1 MFDSNYISDF
11 YADGGSPE
19 DEGVFRAKKLQE
31 NIIKIA
37 EIAAEA
43 EMESLG
49 AKTTDFYKQA
59 IEEVVSGKYKP
70 QTLDSFMGT
79 IDTSLYF
86 LFGDLPGQYYVAFV
100 KQIVGDIVNLFV
112 ETYAFFLKTAF
123 ENAILVLE
131 KTTDK

>member
-43 EMESLG
+43 EMEAQG
-49 AKTTDFYKQA
+49 AKTTDFYKKA
-59 IEEVVSGKYKP
+59 TEDVVSGKYKP
-70 QTLDSFMGT
+70 LTLDSFMGT

-86 LFGDLPGQYYVAFV
+86 LFGDLPGEYYVAFV

-131 KTTDK
+131 KETDK

>member
-1 MFDSNYISDF
+1 MLDSNYISDF

-43 EMESLG
+43 EMEALG
-49 AKTTDFYKQA
+49 AKTTDFYKQS

-131 KTTDK
+131 KETDK

>member
-11 YADGGSPE
+11 YADGDSPE

-43 EMESLG
+43 EMEYLG
-49 AKTTDFYKQA
+49 PKTTDFYKKA
-59 IEEVVSGKYKP
+59 IEGVISGKYKP

-86 LFGDLPGQYYVAFV
+86 LFGDLPGEYYVAFV

-123 ENAILVLE
+123 EKAVSVLE
-131 KTTDK
+131 KTEKK

>member
-1 MFDSNYISDF
+1 MFDSDYISDF
-11 YADGGSPE
+11 FADGGSPE
-19 DEGVFRAKKLQE
+19 DEGVFRAKQLQE

-43 EMESLG
+43 EMEYLG
-49 AKTTDFYKQA
+49 PKTTDFYKKA
-59 IEEVVSGKYKP
+59 IEGVISGKYKP

-86 LFGDLPGQYYVAFV
+86 LFGDLPGEYYVAFV

-123 ENAILVLE
+123 EKAVSVLE
-131 KTTDK
+131 KTEKK

>member
-31 NIIKIA
+31 NIIQIA

-43 EMESLG
+43 EIEFVG
-49 AKTTDFYKQA
+49 ARDTDFYKKA
-59 IEEVVSGKYKP
+59 IDDVISGKYKP
-70 QTLDSFMGT
+70 STLDSFMGT
-79 IDTSLYF
+79 IDTALFF
-86 LFGDLPGQYYVAFV
+86 LFGDLPREYYVAFV
-100 KQIVGDIVNLFV
+100 RQIIGDIVNLFV

-123 ENAILVLE
+123 EKAVSVLE
-131 KTTDK
+131 KVEKK

>member
-1 MFDSNYISDF
+1 MFDSDHISDF
-11 YADGGSPE
+11 FADGGSPE
-19 DEGVFRAKKLQE
+19 NEGIFRAQKLQE

-43 EMESLG
+43 EMEALG
-49 AKTTDFYKQA
+49 AKTTDFYKQS

-131 KTTDK
+131 KETDK